1 MALPL
6 RTERLVIRP
15 YRDDDATALHEV
27 FGSPEVMRWTPSPPS
42 KDVAETAERLARTMA
57 FTARQP
63 PGFGLWALELG
74 ETSEFL
80 GQVGLFPVEGKGPEV
95 EVAYE
100 LAPRAWGHG
109 YATEAARALIDY
121 GFGELHLRRIVALIL
136 PDNARSRNVAS
147 KCGLTLEGP
156 GRFYGLDLVVFARE
170 AP

>member
-1 MALPL
+1 MAVPL
-6 RTERLVIRP
+6 ATERLVIRP
-15 YRDDDATALHEV
+15 YRADDATALHEV
-27 FGSPEVMRWTPSPPS
+27 FGSPEAMKWTPSPPS
-42 KDVAETAERLARTMA
+42 KDVAETTQRLARTMA

-63 PGFGLWALELG
+63 PGMGLWAVELKD
-74 ETSEFL
+74 TAEFL

-100 LAPRAWGHG
+100 LAPRVWGHG
-109 YATEAARALIDY
+109 YATEAARALVDY
-121 GFGELHLRRIVALIL
+121 GFGELRLRRIVALIL

-156 GRFYGLDLVVFARE
+156 GRFYGLDLVVYARE